1 MVCDVPKL
9 QKTKL
14 EHSVGK
20 NTMGRLIFKEIHTE
34 PHSPINKNSIPREKK
49 KLSSCKSCIKGL
61 QQLFSLGTDSDHAL
75 QCLTIGHTSSYAFL
89 MDKV

>member
-20 NTMGRLIFKEIHTE
+20 NTMGRLSFKEIHTE
-34 PHSPINKNSIPREKK
+34 PHSPTNYNKNSISREQQT
-49 KLSSCKSCIKGL
+49 KLSSCKSYI
-61 QQLFSLGTDSDHAL
+61 
-75 QCLTIGHTSSYAFL
+75 
-89 MDKV
+89 